1 MDLSTLDTSA
11 GANAGAVLHLNGP
24 SGQPLYED
32 VPEDAAPGFEPEP
45 VTITLLGE
53 DSEVVTKVNNEAA
66 NRFLRGMG
74 NAQQQVTAESS
85 KANEIKKFA
94 AATVDWSNIEVD
106 GKTIPFS
113 SASAASLYR
122 RFPWIAD
129 QIRVF
134 ISDRANFLKASP
146 KA

>member
-11 GANAGAVLHLNGP
+11 LANEGAALHLNGP
-24 SGQPLYED
+24 TGQPLYED
-32 VPEDAAPGFEPEP
+32 DGVTP

-53 DSEVVTKVNNEAA
+53 DSDVVTKANNEAA
-66 NRFLRGMG
+66 NRFLRSTMD
-74 NAQQQVTAESS
+74 ASQQITAETS

-94 AATVDWSNIEVD
+94 AATVAWSGIVVD
-106 GKTIPFS
+106 GEVLTCN
-113 SASAASLYR
+113 AANAAALYR

-129 QIRVF
+129 QVRVF

-146 KA
+146 KT

>member
-11 GANAGAVLHLNGP
+11 QANAGAVLHLNGP
-24 SGQPLYED
+24 TGQPLFQDDGE
-32 VPEDAAPGFEPEP
+32 AP
-45 VTITLLGE
+45 VTLTLLGE
-53 DSEVVTKVNNEAA
+53 DSDIVTRANNEAA
-66 NRFLRGMG
+66 NRFLTSMG
-74 NAQQQVTAESS
+74 GAQVVTAEVS

-94 AATVDWSNIEVD
+94 AATVSWDGIKVD
-106 GKTIPFS
+106 GNLLDCNATT
-113 SASAASLYR
+113 AASLYR

-134 ISDRANFLKASP
+134 IRDRAHFLTPSP